1 MYPEKWV
8 VEQALSDLL
17 TLKEHIGSDVAVAV
31 NLSAIHLRE
40 ATLLDFLLA
49 VLVKKKL
56 RPTLSSSIN

>member
-1 MYPEKWV
+1 
-8 VEQALSDLL
+8 LSDLL